1 MKGKYFLDKIIYKL
15 KSNLPIFNFVISSTS
30 LYLQYNYLF
39 PSQEK
44 NKNAIVLNLNKKP
57 VTS

>member
-1 MKGKYFLDKIIYKL
+1 MLDKYFLYRIIHKL

-39 PSQEK
+39 PLQEK
-44 NKNAIVLNLNKKP
+44 NKNAVVLSK
-57 VTS
+57 